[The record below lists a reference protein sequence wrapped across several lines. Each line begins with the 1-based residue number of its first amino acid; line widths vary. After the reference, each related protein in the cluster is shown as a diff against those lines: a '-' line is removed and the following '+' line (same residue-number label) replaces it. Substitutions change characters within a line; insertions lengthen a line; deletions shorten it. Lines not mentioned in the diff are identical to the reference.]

1 LDELQVGLV
10 FIGGPAMYM
19 VLAAVFGGLADKFGT
34 RGFIVSGFLITGVAF
49 FFIGP
54 GNFITTP
61 RLWLTI
67 VAFLL
72 MGVGLA
78 PAFIPS
84 YADLLKIAKTQHP
97 EVNTEVLTGVVSGLT
112 SATLSLGEFIGP
124 LLGASLTQFTDFQ
137 TSTVLLGQVLW
148 AQAFLLL
155 GATLIDRF
163 HNHRQSP

>member
-61 RLWLTI
+61 
-67 VAFLL
+67 
-72 MGVGLA
+72 
-78 PAFIPS
+78 
-84 YADLLKIAKTQHP
+84 
-97 EVNTEVLTGVVSGLT
+97 
-112 SATLSLGEFIGP
+112 
-124 LLGASLTQFTDFQ
+124 
-137 TSTVLLGQVLW
+137 
-148 AQAFLLL
+148 
-155 GATLIDRF
+155 
-163 HNHRQSP
+163 